1 MGLLGIRFNSIHLR
15 RGLTEHDHMVFTG
28 EPKRKKIPAT
38 ASIIRRT
45 NGGAAHR
52 VDRSDP
58 LLATRVHASEDHE
71 KLKTVVS
78 GYMHASD
85 TWVEHAA
92 MRSKLNIGSESW
104 VNFDRFSYIK
114 SFLAK
119 QLPGYILLN
128 WKGPYW
134 KKYYY
139 RIKLIS

>member
-1 MGLLGIRFNSIHLR
+1 MGLLGIRSNSIHLR

-28 EPKRKKIPAT
+28 EPKRKKIPAS

-92 MRSKLNIGSESW
+92 MLEIKYWVRKLGQ
-104 VNFDRFSYIK
+104 F
-114 SFLAK
+114 
-119 QLPGYILLN
+119 
-128 WKGPYW
+128 
-134 KKYYY
+134 
-139 RIKLIS
+139 

>member
-1 MGLLGIRFNSIHLR
+1 MITWFLPVNRK
-15 RGLTEHDHMVFTG
+15 E
-28 EPKRKKIPAT
+28 KKIPAS

-119 QLPGYILLN
+119 QLPGYIYILL
-128 WKGPYW
+128 Y
-134 KKYYY
+134 
-139 RIKLIS
+139 